1 MLVDDPDW
9 QDHSN
14 AQAFEYASR
23 FGEPAHRDD
32 ASGRRQCPQCGG
44 TQVEQRHRA
53 RRIGGTIGTIAGAI
67 GGVCRTLGGYE
78 FGLAVGAATFGPP
91 GAVLGAFSGAVI
103 SALMGGT
110 TGWTIGTKLGAAL
123 DTSVLDNYRCLSC
136 QHTFS
141 PPVQT

>member
-1 MLVDDPDW
+1 MHVDDSEW
-9 QDHSN
+9 QDHGD
-14 AQAFEYASR
+14 AQAYAHASR
-23 FGEPAHRDD
+23 FGESAHHDD
-32 ASGRRQCPQCGG
+32 ASSQCRCPQCGA
-44 TQVEQRHRA
+44 TRIEQRHRA

-67 GGVCRTLGGYE
+67 GGACRTLAGYE
-78 FGLAVGAATFGPP
+78 IGLVVGAATFGPP
-91 GAVLGAFSGAVI
+91 GAALGAISGAVI